1 MEFQSAGTR
10 ESDKTIVAWP
20 GIRVPMC
27 VCECA
32 RKRNAGVPAKL
43 SKQRA
48 RGSPFGIDTMRARSP
63 ITHQHTAIYCHRL
76 TLYHQHVFMFS
87 DNSEMTNTMV
97 DSWVCFEACFQYRSN
112 NSYVILQRFLNHNES
127 FNIILERQQE
137 ANDNKSLCK
146 TMKELKKETKYCRSI
161 FTSLS
166 FWSANIVVF
175 ANVIYI
181 LPYLIV
187 ILIYST
193 VSGLRKRA
201 YDSAVL
207 CYNVSQ
213 VVLNSILI
221 AVGWPLLCRV
231 SLYFSVYTISCSAL
245 MFLDIFHLLALR
257 HLHRHDPGHHQTP
270 LDATIRSQTATS
282 SRKTKVPDI
291 LCLGLGIS
299 FVPTAIACIV
309 ELSPLVPKSQP
320 IKPNFKN
327 FSNGPNI
334 AVIVYVATIPM
345 LICLM
350 NSILFIYRTY
360 KIIIIKKSAVIAR
373 KTTIKA
379 NESYFMFLKLYFLMD
394 SPWITS
400 ALGAIYTELWVFKFF
415 RMIQPILMLIVIFP
429 KDSFRNTFRKCPF
442 FKCKS
447 ITHNKENVEI
457 QQYRFSSTVR
467 DNLEHVS
474 RSFIY

>member
-10 ESDKTIVAWP
+10 GSDKTIVACSWYTCTY
-20 GIRVPMC
+20 VC

-63 ITHQHTAIYCHRL
+63 ITHQHTTIYSHRL

-87 DNSEMTNTMV
+87 DNSKMTNTMV
-97 DSWVCFEACFQYRSN
+97 DSWVCFDACFEYRSN
-112 NSYVILQRFLNHNES
+112 NSYVILQRFLDHNES

-137 ANDNKSLCK
+137 ANDKKSLCK
-146 TMKELKKETKYCRSI
+146 TVEELMEETKYCRSI
-161 FTSLS
+161 FTPLS
-166 FWSANIVVF
+166 FWGANIVVF

-221 AVGWPLLCRV
+221 AVGWSLLCRV
-231 SLYFSVYTISCSAL
+231 SLYFSVYTISCLAL
-245 MFLDIFHLLALR
+245 MFLSISSTFWLFVICIDMTLVITRLR
-257 HLHRHDPGHHQTP
+257 WTPPSDPKQQR
-270 LDATIRSQTATS
+270 AQER
-282 SRKTKVPDI
+282 RKFLIYSVWVW
-291 LCLGLGIS
+291 GIS

-309 ELSPLVPKSQP
+309 ELSPLVPKSSP

-350 NSILFIYRTY
+350 NSILFIYTTY
-360 KIIIIKKSAVIAR
+360 KIIIIKKSTAIAS

-447 ITHNKENVEI
+447 ISHNEENVEI
-457 QQYRFSSTVR
+457 K
-467 DNLEHVS
+467 
-474 RSFIY
+474 